1 MTNIHSTKFLY
12 AYYWRV
18 ARMYSQPIPDKYY
31 KLTEQE
37 VDERIYKAKEELGNR
52 LVILGH
58 HYQRDEV
65 IRFADYRGDSLKL
78 SQLAS
83 SRPEVDYIVFCGVH
97 FMAES
102 ADILSGDHQKVNL
115 PDLNAGCHMADMAD
129 LDLVEECWEQLNDVV
144 GDEIMPITYI
154 NCTAD
159 LKAFVGQHDGAVC
172 TSSNAGAILE
182 WGTTQKDRLLFFPDQ
197 HLGRNTGVKYGID
210 LDEMILW
217 DPYEDLGGNTE
228 EEIEKSKLILWKGC
242 CPVHQLF
249 TTKQIKR
256 LREQIPDIQILVHPE
271 CRYEVVQE
279 SDLNGSTAFIIK
291 TIEEAPAG
299 SSWGIGTEMHLVTRL
314 AQEHQDKF
322 ITSID
327 PNMCLCTTMNRIDA
341 PHLLWSLENLLEDE
355 VVNQISVPQD
365 ISYWA
370 KASLDRMLD
379 IT

>member
-1 MTNIHSTKFLY
+1 
-12 AYYWRV
+12 
-18 ARMYSQPIPDKYY
+18 
-31 KLTEQE
+31 
-37 VDERIYKAKEELGNR
+37 
-52 LVILGH
+52 
-58 HYQRDEV
+58 
-65 IRFADYRGDSLKL
+65 
-78 SQLAS
+78 
-83 SRPEVDYIVFCGVH
+83 
-97 FMAES
+97 
-102 ADILSGDHQKVNL
+102 
-115 PDLNAGCHMADMAD
+115 
-129 LDLVEECWEQLNDVV
+129 
-144 GDEIMPITYI
+144 
-154 NCTAD
+154 
-159 LKAFVGQHDGAVC
+159 
-172 TSSNAGAILE
+172 
-182 WGTTQKDRLLFFPDQ
+182 
-197 HLGRNTGVKYGID
+197 
-210 LDEMILW
+210 
-217 DPYEDLGGNTE
+217 
-228 EEIEKSKLILWKGC
+228 
-242 CPVHQLF
+242 
-249 TTKQIKR
+249 
-256 LREQIPDIQILVHPE
+256 VHPE

>member
-1 MTNIHSTKFLY
+1 M
-12 AYYWRV
+12 
-18 ARMYSQPIPDKYY
+18 
-31 KLTEQE
+31 
-37 VDERIYKAKEELGNR
+37 
-52 LVILGH
+52 
-58 HYQRDEV
+58 
-65 IRFADYRGDSLKL
+65 
-78 SQLAS
+78 
-83 SRPEVDYIVFCGVH
+83 
-97 FMAES
+97 
-102 ADILSGDHQKVNL
+102 
-115 PDLNAGCHMADMAD
+115 
-129 LDLVEECWEQLNDVV
+129 
-144 GDEIMPITYI
+144 
-154 NCTAD
+154 
-159 LKAFVGQHDGAVC
+159 
-172 TSSNAGAILE
+172 
-182 WGTTQKDRLLFFPDQ
+182 
-197 HLGRNTGVKYGID
+197 
-210 LDEMILW
+210 
-217 DPYEDLGGNTE
+217 GGNTE

-299 SSWGIGTEMHLVTRL
+299 SSWAIGTEMHLVNRL
-314 AQEHQDKF
+314 AREHQDKF

-370 KASLDRMLD
+370 KVSLDRMLD